1 LASPFRTYYFLT
13 YENKK
18 DRVAAVLRAATTVS
32 LGKLLLTETLF
43 ELRDASTSIK
53 DALLS
58 CVERVAD

>member
-1 LASPFRTYYFLT
+1 LASPLRTYYFLT
-13 YENKK
+13 YKNKK
-18 DRVAAVLRAATTVS
+18 DRAAAVLRAATTVS

-53 DALLS
+53 DALLT